1 MEHHIMSGIIL
12 DGNGIALVIAACCTG
27 AVTIG
32 TLIMQIITFFDA
44 RQLKKL
50 SMARDNQ
57 IREVKDLVNGKSEV
71 LQQYVAKEAYEKGRE
86 HERLAPG
93 TPSPTVG
100 VVPVNTVVTGIP
112 RNEDASAAAL
122 DAANADNQRNKP

>member
-1 MEHHIMSGIIL
+1 MGHQMSGIML

-32 TLIMQIITFFDA
+32 TLVMQIITFFDA

-50 SMARDNQ
+50 SQDRDKQ

-93 TPSPTVG
+93 TPSPVVG
-100 VVPVNTVVTGIP
+100 VVPVSTVVTGIH
-112 RNEDASAAAL
+112 RNDDAQTQ
-122 DAANADNQRNKP
+122 DTDNQKVKP

>member
-1 MEHHIMSGIIL
+1 MTI
-12 DGNGIALVIAACCTG
+12 DGNGVALIIGAIAAG
-27 AVTIG
+27 LVTVG
-32 TLIMQIITFFDA
+32 TFAMQVVTFFDT
-44 RQLKKL
+44 RKLKRM
-50 SMARDNQ
+50 SAARDMQ

-100 VVPVNTVVTGIP
+100 VVPVNSVVTGIK
-112 RNEDASAAAL
+112 R
-122 DAANADNQRNKP
+122 ADDSGTKDS